1 MSTASSR
8 SRCAELIVPKNG
20 WVLPDRMRECL
31 SMPFGEVMTESEAVK
46 AAKRC
51 RMVSSV
57 GDVVSL
63 AMVQNGIL
71 PHLTIYDRVTER
83 APMTLL
89 DNHLK
94 EMPGMNVTVQ
104 NPPGRITPELVCA
117 ISTAMHSPQPT
128 KMLVEGEEDLAGL
141 VCAALGPD
149 GSCLVYG
156 LPKKG
161 LAFVEMDEAVRENAK
176 RLIYQMEESE

>member
-20 WVLPDRMRECL
+20 WILPTRMRESL
-31 SMPFGEVMTESEAVK
+31 SMPFGEIMTESEAVK

-51 RMVSSV
+51 AMVSSV

-63 AMVQNGIL
+63 AMVQNNIL
-71 PHLTIYDRVTER
+71 PHLTIYDGFTER
-83 APMTLL
+83 APMKTLENNL
-89 DNHLK
+89 INV
-94 EMPGMNVTVQ
+94 PGKNVTVQ

-128 KMLVEGEEDLAGL
+128 KLKVEGEEDLAGL

-161 LAFVEMDEAVRENAK
+161 LAVVEMDEAVREKAK
-176 RLIYQMEESE
+176 RLIYQMEESD

>member
-8 SRCAELIVPKNG
+8 SRCAELVVPKHG
-20 WVLPDRMRECL
+20 WVLPVSMRESL
-31 SMPFGEVMTESEAVK
+31 SMPLGEVVTESEAVK

-51 RMVSSV
+51 AMVSSV

-63 AMVQNGIL
+63 TMIQHNIL
-71 PHLTIYDRVTER
+71 PHLTIYDRFTER

-94 EMPGMNVTVQ
+94 NMPGMNVTVR
-104 NPPGRITPELVCA
+104 NPPGRITPELVSA
-117 ISTAMHSPQPT
+117 ISTAMYSPEPT

-161 LAFVEMDEAVRENAK
+161 LAFVEIDEAVREKAK
-176 RLIYQMEESE
+176 HLIYKMEESD